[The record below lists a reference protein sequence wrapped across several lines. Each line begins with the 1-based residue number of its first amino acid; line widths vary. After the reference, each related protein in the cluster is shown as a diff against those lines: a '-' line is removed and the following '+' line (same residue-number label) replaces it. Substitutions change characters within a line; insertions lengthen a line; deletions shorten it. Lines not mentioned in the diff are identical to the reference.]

1 MGIAYQGITI
11 KLIGWLVWY
20 DNISLQFR
28 GPSII
33 QKVSMFIR
41 KNAAFYEFVYY
52 MYKEYLS

>member
-28 GPSII
+28 GPYNSLTSYWENTYTYI
-33 QKVSMFIR
+33 
-41 KNAAFYEFVYY
+41 NG
-52 MYKEYLS
+52 